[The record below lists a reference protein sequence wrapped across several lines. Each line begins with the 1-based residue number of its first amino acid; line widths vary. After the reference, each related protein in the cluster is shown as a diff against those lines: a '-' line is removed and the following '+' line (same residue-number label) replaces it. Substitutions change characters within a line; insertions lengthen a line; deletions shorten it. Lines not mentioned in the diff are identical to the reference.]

1 LTPVD
6 GLPNVWKDALLP
18 DLTPT
23 TEINSLEFLTAGASR
38 DFVVNVFEINNKPNV
53 SGSTIGFR
61 VAKISGFTITYPS
74 TSGTS
79 NVFGGTANS
88 NSDWTFTENANFITV
103 TAKAGVVIPQNGK
116 KTVGFTAT
124 RKTGVPSNTSQNITV
139 TIIYGSAGE
148 EKIDNNTVETKI
160 TAN

>member
-1 LTPVD
+1 
-6 GLPNVWKDALLP
+6 
-18 DLTPT
+18 
-23 TEINSLEFLTAGASR
+23 
-38 DFVVNVFEINNKPNV
+38 VVNVYEINNKPNV
-53 SGSTIGFR
+53 SGSTIVFR

-116 KTVGFTAT
+116 KTIGFT
-124 RKTGVPSNTSQNITV
+124 VHVSQMYQAIQV
-139 TIIYGSAGE
+139 
-148 EKIDNNTVETKI
+148 KILQ
-160 TAN
+160 